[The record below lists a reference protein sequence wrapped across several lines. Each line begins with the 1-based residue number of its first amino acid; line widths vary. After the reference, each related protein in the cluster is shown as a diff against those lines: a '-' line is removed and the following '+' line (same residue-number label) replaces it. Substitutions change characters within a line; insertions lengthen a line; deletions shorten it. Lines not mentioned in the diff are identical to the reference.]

1 MDRFERLASAL
12 RRIPGL
18 EVRENEPMKRH
29 TTFRIGGPARLM
41 ALPRSRKEAAAA
53 VRAATEAGIAPFF
66 LGNGSNLLVADHGY
80 EGFVLKACGLDQVR
94 EVNRRLRAESGITL
108 ARLANAA
115 LGRGLTGLEFAHGI
129 PGTLGGA
136 VVMNA
141 GAYGGEMVQVL
152 TAVTYLDGAGEEHT
166 LPAAACA
173 LTYRHS
179 RFSDR
184 PDWLVLEAE
193 LELRPGDGEAIR
205 ARMDELAAKRREK
218 QPLEW
223 PSGGSTFKRP
233 EGHFAAALIEGCG
246 LKGVGIG
253 GAQVSEKH
261 AGFVVN
267 RGGATAD
274 DVRRLMAL
282 VQETVLRET
291 GVALVT
297 DIRGGQTFDGLF
309 DALHELH
316 RMGCAYKIL
325 FVEASVETIIK
336 RYKETRRMHPLS
348 STSRSLDEAVR
359 QERTVL
365 APVRQR
371 AEYIIDT
378 SALSTAKLRG
388 EVLRLF
394 GDGGSTPAM
403 SVSVISFG
411 FKYGIPIEADLVF
424 DVRFLPNPYYI
435 AELRHQTGLDEG
447 VYSFVFGYQ
456 QTKDFMAHLESLI
469 GFLLP
474 QYVEEGKAA
483 LVIGIGCT
491 GGQHRSVAITKA
503 LADFIKQKGYQATE
517 NHRDMTRA

>member
-53 VRAATEAGIAPFF
+53 VRAATEVGIAPFF

-141 GAYGGEMVQVL
+141 GAYGGEMVQV
-152 TAVTYLDGAGEEHT
+152 

-274 DVRRLMAL
+274 DVRRLMEL

-291 GVALVT
+291 GVAL
-297 DIRGGQTFDGLF
+297 
-309 DALHELH
+309 EP
-316 RMGCAYKIL
+316 
-325 FVEASVETIIK
+325 E
-336 RYKETRRMHPLS
+336 
-348 STSRSLDEAVR
+348 VR
-359 QERTVL
+359 L
-365 APVRQR
+365 
-371 AEYIIDT
+371 
-378 SALSTAKLRG
+378 L
-388 EVLRLF
+388 
-394 GDGGSTPAM
+394 
-403 SVSVISFG
+403 G
-411 FKYGIPIEADLVF
+411 F
-424 DVRFLPNPYYI
+424 
-435 AELRHQTGLDEG
+435 
-447 VYSFVFGYQ
+447 
-456 QTKDFMAHLESLI
+456 
-469 GFLLP
+469 
-474 QYVEEGKAA
+474 
-483 LVIGIGCT
+483 
-491 GGQHRSVAITKA
+491 
-503 LADFIKQKGYQATE
+503 
-517 NHRDMTRA
+517 